1 VCREYGSTGYDNI
14 KVTIAAAFG
23 RCNCNR
29 TVTYSIIVPNQTVT
43 LLPPILLSYLL
54 IIISPS
60 PSLTP
65 FLPSLSG
72 QAEGCGV
79 VLRPPCAQPG
89 DPLER
94 KLFPRY
100 LIAVIMMRMIIVMMM
115 RMMILMLMRMM
126 IVMMMRMMILMLIR
140 MMIVMMMRMMMIVMI
155 MRMMMMLL
163 LESHPSYIA
172 YYHNMMQHWFRTCRG
187 FYPSCLS

>member
-14 KVTIAAAFG
+14 KVTIAAASG

-100 LIAVIMMRMIIVMMM
+100 LIAVIMMMRMMMRMIIVMMMRMIIVMMM
-115 RMMILMLMRMM
+115 RMMI
-126 IVMMMRMMILMLIR
+126 V
-140 MMIVMMMRMMMIVMI
+140 MMMIVMI
-155 MRMMMMLL
+155 EMLMRMLIEMMMRIMMMMLL
-163 LESHPSYIA
+163 LESHPS
-172 YYHNMMQHWFRTCRG
+172 
-187 FYPSCLS
+187 